1 MLHFISFASRLLDQS
16 LPLFYVGGPHMH
28 AIGGVAVA
36 LRQANSPMFR
46 EYQGQVLRNA
56 KALANR
62 LLELKFDLVSG
73 QSKLCLV

>member
-1 MLHFISFASRLLDQS
+1 
-16 LPLFYVGGPHMH
+16 MH